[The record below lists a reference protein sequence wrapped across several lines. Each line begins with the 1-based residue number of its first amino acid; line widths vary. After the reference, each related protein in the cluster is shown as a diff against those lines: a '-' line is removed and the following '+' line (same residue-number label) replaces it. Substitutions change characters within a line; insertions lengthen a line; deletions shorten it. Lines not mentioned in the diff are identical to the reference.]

1 MHEFWEK
8 HVTDYIIGTSDAG
21 YCYHIVNF
29 CAQIFNNK
37 HQYFPFF
44 ICFVTTIFPFF
55 AIIIYQY
62 IDNQIRGSTILKLE
76 FIISTIL
83 KGQYAFTYI
92 IFKP

>member
-44 ICFVTTIFPFF
+44 ICFQCFPF
-55 AIIIYQY
+55 
-62 IDNQIRGSTILKLE
+62 LL
-76 FIISTIL
+76 
-83 KGQYAFTYI
+83 
-92 IFKP
+92 

>member
-37 HQYFPFF
+37 HQYFPF
-44 ICFVTTIFPFF
+44 
-55 AIIIYQY
+55 
-62 IDNQIRGSTILKLE
+62 LL
-76 FIISTIL
+76 
-83 KGQYAFTYI
+83 
-92 IFKP
+92 

>member
-37 HQYFPFF
+37 HQYFSFF
-44 ICFVTTIFPFF
+44 HLFCDNNISLFCYNNIS
-55 AIIIYQY
+55 IY
-62 IDNQIRGSTILKLE
+62 R
-76 FIISTIL
+76 
-83 KGQYAFTYI
+83 
-92 IFKP
+92 